1 MNIPQDRVLANCYP
15 ADKKNKVESIQ
26 SFDSIDQEKD
36 FTINKERHEFD
47 SNNTVIN
54 INQKSRLYG
63 GVMFVGDGVNDS
75 PSLAQADIGIAI
87 GGTEIA
93 NEAADI
99 VLLKTDLKD
108 VLIALDLSKKAL
120 SKIK

>member
-1 MNIPQDRVLANCYP
+1 MHIPQDRVLANCYP
-15 ADKKNKVESIQ
+15 GDKKEKVENLQGINYAKKNKKYSGL
-26 SFDSIDQEKD
+26 SFKD
-36 FTINKERHEFD
+36 LKASLNETERF
-47 SNNTVIN
+47 
-54 INQKSRLYG
+54 KFYG
-63 GVMFVGDGVNDS
+63 RVMFVGDGINDS

-99 VLLKTDLKD
+99 VLLKADLKD

-120 SKIK
+120 NKIK